1 MTMLDLV
8 EARQLALGEFDE
20 RYSGLRLQAT
30 AEARQAMI
38 QSLRRYGQL
47 SPVVVWPTCGVWVL
61 IDGFKRLEAARH
73 LPELATLAAR
83 TIEADARSAK
93 AAVYGMNQWNRR
105 LHLLEEAW
113 IVSSLV
119 REEGLTQPE
128 AAQLLG
134 HNKSWISRRL
144 ALLEKL
150 CPSARD
156 DLALGLLSPSMARQ
170 LTRLPVGNQE
180 ALLAAIRRDDLSV
193 LEVKQV
199 VDLLLGCT
207 SREQIEFVLLKP
219 RQAAREANGGLV
231 RGYDPRLSVAGNR
244 ISRRLGSLLDSLARM
259 ENWLRHSGR
268 AELSPRDGHFLRG
281 GFERLGRDAR
291 SVADLSEALAGELH
305 ERS

>member
-1 MTMLDLV
+1 MSEV
-8 EARQLALGEFDE
+8 AEARQLALDEFDE

-30 AEARQAMI
+30 AESRQAMI

-47 SPVVVWPTCGVWVL
+47 SPVVVWPTCGSWVL

-83 TIEADARSAK
+83 LIEADARTAK
-93 AAVYGMNQWNRR
+93 AAIYGLNQWSRR
-105 LHLLEEAW
+105 IHLLEEAW
-113 IVSSLV
+113 IVCSLV

-150 CPSARD
+150 CASAKE

-170 LTRLPVGNQE
+170 LTRLPAGNQE
-180 ALLAAIRRDDLSV
+180 ELLVAIRRDDLSAM
-193 LEVKQV
+193 EVKQV
-199 VDLLLGCT
+199 VDLLLGCAT
-207 SREQIEFVLLKP
+207 REQIEFVLLKP
-219 RQAAREANGGLV
+219 RQAAREASGGLA
-231 RGYDPRLSVAGNR
+231 RGYDPRLSVAGNH
-244 ISRRLGSLLDSLARM
+244 ISRRLGSLLDGLSRM

-268 AELSPRDGHFLRG
+268 AELSQRDGRFLRG
-281 GFERLGRDAR
+281 GFGRLGRDAR
-291 SVADLSEALAGELH
+291 SVAELSAALAGEL
-305 ERS
+305 S

>member
-1 MTMLDLV
+1 MSEMVL
-8 EARQLALGEFDE
+8 ARQLSLGELDE

-30 AEARQAMI
+30 AEARQAMV

-47 SPVVVWPTCGVWVL
+47 SPVVVWPTAGAWVL

-83 TIEADARSAK
+83 PIEADARTAK
-93 AAVYGMNQWNRR
+93 AAMYGMNQGSRR
-105 LHLLEEAW
+105 IHLLEEAW
-113 IVSSLV
+113 IVCSLV

-134 HNKSWISRRL
+134 RNKSWISRRL

-150 CPSARD
+150 CPSARE

-170 LTRLPVGNQE
+170 LTRLPVGNQA

-199 VDLLLGCT
+199 VDLLLGCIT
-207 SREQIEFVLLKP
+207 REQIEFVLLKP
-219 RQAAREANGGLV
+219 RQAAREASGGLA

-244 ISRRLGSLLDSLARM
+244 AGRRLASLLDGLARM

-268 AELSPRDGHFLRG
+268 AELSQRDGPLLRG
-281 GFERLGRDAR
+281 GFERLGRDAQA
-291 SVADLSEALAGELH
+291 VAGLSTTLAGELT
-305 ERS
+305 

>member
-1 MTMLDLV
+1 MSEV
-8 EARQLALGEFDE
+8 AEARQLALDEFDE

-47 SPVVVWPTCGVWVL
+47 SPVVVWPTCGAWVL
-61 IDGFKRLEAARH
+61 IDGFKRLEAARR
-73 LPELATLAAR
+73 LPELVTLAAR
-83 TIEADARSAK
+83 VIEADARTAK
-93 AAVYGMNQWNRR
+93 AAIYGLNQWSRR
-105 LHLLEEAW
+105 IQLLEEAW
-113 IVSSLV
+113 IVCSLV

-150 CPSARD
+150 CASAKE
-156 DLALGLLSPSMARQ
+156 DLVLGLLSPSMARQ

-180 ALLAAIRRDDLSV
+180 ELLVTIRRDDLSAM
-193 LEVKQV
+193 EVKQV
-199 VDLLLGCT
+199 VDLLLGCAT
-207 SREQIEFVLLKP
+207 REQIEFVLLKP
-219 RQAAREANGGLV
+219 RQAAQEASGGLA

-244 ISRRLGSLLDSLARM
+244 ISRRLASLLEGLARM

-268 AELSPRDGHFLRG
+268 AELSQRDGHFLQG
-281 GFERLGRDAR
+281 GFERLSRDSR
-291 SVADLSEALAGELH
+291 SVAELSETLAGEL
-305 ERS
+305 S

>member
-1 MTMLDLV
+1 MSEMVL
-8 EARQLALGEFDE
+8 ARQLSLGELDE

-30 AEARQAMI
+30 AEARQAMV

-47 SPVVVWPTCGVWVL
+47 SPVVVWPTAGAWVL

-83 TIEADARSAK
+83 PIEADARTAK
-93 AAVYGMNQWNRR
+93 AAMYGMNQGSRR
-105 LHLLEEAW
+105 IHLLEEAW
-113 IVSSLV
+113 IVCSLV

-134 HNKSWISRRL
+134 RNKSWISRRL

-150 CPSARD
+150 CPSARE

-170 LTRLPVGNQE
+170 LTRLPVGNQA

-199 VDLLLGCT
+199 VDLLLGCIT
-207 SREQIEFVLLKP
+207 REQIEFVLLKP
-219 RQAAREANGGLV
+219 RQAAREANGGLA

-244 ISRRLGSLLDSLARM
+244 VSRRLGSLLDSLSRM

-268 AELSPRDGHFLRG
+268 AELSQRDGHLLRG
-281 GFERLGRDAR
+281 GLERLSRDAR
-291 SVADLSEALAGELH
+291 SVADLSEALAGELT
-305 ERS
+305 